1 MRLAPGGI
9 VSLLV
14 LALVPA
20 ADAAQ
25 RYAAPAG
32 AGTTCSAAVPCS
44 LKEAITKAKTGDEV
58 IVTAGSYSVEE
69 ATHTGPGVKGVDVHG
84 VPGGPPP
91 KIVGAVNGTLIAV
104 GEEGDS
110 LSYLDVT
117 NTGSEYASAVACSVG
132 DHVEQLRATASGAN
146 ASAIVQYADCL
157 VRDSL
162 ALATGPDSSG
172 LFSSSYEGYEG
183 VARNLTAIA
192 TGAGSAGVRG
202 STLIIAGA
210 QSHALD
216 LKNTIASGT
225 EADLR
230 ATANSTYEVAVTIT
244 VSNSNFDAP
253 VADPEATIS
262 DGGGNQAVPPLFVD
276 AANGDYREA
285 GGSPTIDAGAIDPQI
300 SPADLLGGPRVV
312 GGAPDIGAYE
322 FVPPPEPPLAPGQI
336 QSMRV
341 SPSTFRTVNVGGAI
355 FSAKG
360 KAKAPVGATVAYGL
374 SAPAAVQF
382 TVERK
387 VSGRKAGKRC
397 VKKTRANKGK
407 KKCALYKPIKGGFA
421 HSGATGQ
428 NTFKF
433 SGRIGGK
440 SLKPGRFELVGGV
453 GGSIKRAAFRIV
465 K

>member
-1 MRLAPGGI
+1 MRSAVTAIACLAA
-9 VSLLV
+9 
-14 LALVPA
+14 LACA
-20 ADAAQ
+20 SRAQAEQ
-25 RYAAPAG
+25 RYATPAG
-32 AGTTCSAAVPCS
+32 SGSACSQPTPCS
-44 LKEAITKAKTGDEV
+44 LRTAIEGAVSNDEV
-58 IVTAGSYSVEE
+58 VIIAGSYTLSNGVV
-69 ATHTGPGVKGVDVHG
+69 TQLGVKNVYVHG
-84 VPGGPPP
+84 DLGTPAP
-91 KIVGAVNGTLIAV
+91 KITASMAFGSAIGVNGR
-104 GEEGDS
+104 

-117 NTGSEYASAVACSVG
+117 NGGENASAVGCG
-132 DHVEQLRATASGAN
+132 TKGIVERVRATSIGAN
-146 ASAIVQYADCL
+146 AIGIYQDEDCL
-157 VRDSL
+157 VRDSVVRADGSNAT
-162 ALATGPDSSG
+162 ALYSG
-172 LFSSSYEGYEG
+172 GYEGERG
-183 VARNLTAIA
+183 VARNVTAIA
-192 TGAGSAGVRG
+192 TGTESAGIRS
-202 STLIIAGA
+202 STTIIAGA
-210 QSHALD
+210 QSHSLD

-225 EADLR
+225 GSDLR
-230 ATANSTYEVAVTIT
+230 ALANAVYGVADTIT
-244 VSNSNFDAP
+244 VSNSNFD
-253 VADPEATIS
+253 VVQVDTGATI
-262 DGGGNQAVPPLFVD
+262 DDAGGNQAAPLLFVD

-300 SPADLLGGPRVV
+300 GPTDLLGGPRVV

-322 FVPPPEPPLAPGQI
+322 FVPPPETPLPPGQI
-336 QSMRV
+336 QSMQV
-341 SPSTFRTVNVGGAI
+341 SPSAFRTVNVGGAI

-374 SAPAAVQF
+374 SAPATVQF
-382 TVERK
+382 RVERK